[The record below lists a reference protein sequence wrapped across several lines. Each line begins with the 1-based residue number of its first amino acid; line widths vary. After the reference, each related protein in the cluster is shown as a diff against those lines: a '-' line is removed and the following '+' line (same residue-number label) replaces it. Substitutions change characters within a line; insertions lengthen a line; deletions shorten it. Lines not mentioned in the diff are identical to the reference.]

1 MDLSKPATAV
11 VPSADADVLT
21 VVAGTTRALTG
32 REIQRLSGRSL
43 QAVQNILKRMVAH
56 GLLEVLEAGSA
67 QLYRLN
73 RDHVAA
79 DAAVALLD
87 LRGRL
92 FERIRQQ
99 LKQWPMPP
107 AAAAVFGS
115 AARGDGAPA
124 SDIDVLVVRPETVDE
139 TDRLWA
145 GAVDDLAR
153 SILSGSGNRASI
165 IQVTPAQISDMMHR
179 NEPIVASLRRDSVL
193 LTDTSPLTTPERA
206 GSER

>member
-115 AARGDGAPA
+115 AARGDGDPA
-124 SDIDVLVVRPETVDE
+124 SDIDVLVVRPENVDE

-153 SILSGSGNRASI
+153 SILRWSGNRASI